1 MKSVSYSF
9 TVEYF
14 ATIIQPDITYA
25 IFYLGKFN
33 HNSYLTHQTTI
44 KHLLCYLKE
53 TSNYKLIK
61 GSDNPKLFQTY
72 SDVLHGGCKKSS
84 HSIDGYIIIAYG
96 GAIELLSKYQLF
108 VTLSST
114 KAEYVIAIKASKEIK
129 WMKNIL
135 IEFGYSLSCT
145 STLFIDNKSGIEIT
159 KNSEYHS
166 VINSSLDKSTTCVL
180 SVS

>member
-1 MKSVSYSF
+1 
-9 TVEYF
+9 
-14 ATIIQPDITYA
+14 
-25 IFYLGKFN
+25 
-33 HNSYLTHQTTI
+33 
-44 KHLLCYLKE
+44 
-53 TSNYKLIK
+53 
-61 GSDNPKLFQTY
+61 
-72 SDVLHGGCKKSS
+72 
-84 HSIDGYIIIAYG
+84 
-96 GAIELLSKYQLF
+96 LLSKYQLF

-166 VINSSLDKSTTCVL
+166 IINSSLDKSTTCVL